1 MRTTEDRAV
10 AVCHSVDPAGWRVIL
25 DEAVTRVAGRFA
37 RPQPRVTAGQF
48 VEGLLSSVERKTCW
62 SLAERAGHADPQAMQ
77 RLLRTAVWDADAV
90 RDDVRDWLISRI
102 GHPDGVLVTDETGFL
117 KKGVCSVGVQRQ
129 YTGTAGRI
137 ENSQVGVFLAYASP
151 HGRALIDRRLYLPE
165 TSWCARPDRL
175 TAAGVPSEVRFATKP
190 ALARQMITAA
200 LDAGVPARWVTGDEV
215 YGADPD
221 LRADLE
227 HRRIGYVLAVGC
239 DRRVPVNDGRT
250 LVRADEIAQRIPS
263 REWQINSCGPGAK
276 GPRDYLWAWIT
287 TATTPDEYRWLLIR
301 RNRTTGELAF
311 YLCWSPR
318 PVPLHTL
325 VRVAGSRWSIE
336 ELFQTGKGEVGL
348 DHYQVRGWTGWHRF
362 ITLAMLALAVL
373 TILAAQQSDAD
384 PEIIALTVAE
394 IRRLLNAFV
403 LAIPLPPQHILHWS
417 IWRRTSQARARRS
430 HYQRRLDHHD
440 SRKIK

>member
-1 MRTTEDRAV
+1 V

-25 DEAVTRVAGRFA
+25 DEVVTRVADRFVRA
-37 RPQPRVTAGQF
+37 EPRRTAGQF
-48 VEGLLSSVERKTCW
+48 VEGLLSGVERKTCW
-62 SLAERAGHADPQAMQ
+62 SLAERAGHTDPQAMQ

-90 RDDVRDWLISRI
+90 RDDLRDWLIEEL
-102 GHPDGVLVTDETGFL
+102 GHPDAVLIIDETGFL

-129 YTGTAGRI
+129 YTGTAGRV
-137 ENSQVGVFLAYASP
+137 ENSQVGVFLAYVSP
-151 HGRALIDRRLYLPE
+151 AGRAMIDRRLYLPE
-165 TSWCARPDRL
+165 TSWCDRPDRL
-175 TAAGVPSEVRFATKP
+175 AAAGVPDQVGFATKP
-190 ALARQMITAA
+190 ALARQMIAAA
-200 LDAGVPARWVTGDEV
+200 LNARVPAAFVTGDEV
-215 YGADPD
+215 YGADPG

-227 HRRIGYVLAVGC
+227 HRGIGYVLAVGC
-239 DRRVPVNDGRT
+239 DRRVAVNDGRT
-250 LVRADEIAQRIPS
+250 LVRVDDLAGRIPT
-263 REWQINSCGPGAK
+263 REWQLHSCGPGAK

-287 TATTPDEYRWLLIR
+287 TATRPDEHRWLLIR

-336 ELFQTGKGEVGL
+336 ELFQTGKGQVGL

-373 TILAAQQSDAD
+373 TILAAQQSDPG

-394 IRRLLNAFV
+394 IRRLLNTFV
-403 LAIPLPPQHILHWS
+403 LTQPLAPAHTLHWS
-417 IWRRTSQARARRS
+417 TWRRTSQARARRS
-430 HYQRRLDHHD
+430 HYQHRTGHQAG
-440 SRKIK
+440 RKIK